1 MSFQLSKKERDAL
14 MQQVYGGFQK
24 NPTYTEAAGVDSS
37 DMEYSHGRAGKI
49 DFYAYGGDARD
60 IGDSE
65 DFYMA
70 KHHDRGGNY
79 GPDQPIEGHTYGNR
93 WRNKDT
99 WKKVAGH
106 LGIDRVDSKED
117 LVRMYDFVRGQGSK
131 PEEPKS
137 DYKPSPLPDD
147 PYKGSSQPPKGTP
160 NKKDMP
166 KAGDFGTNR
175 PPGSIAYIPPS
186 SAEGRAAYGTAG
198 FGGKTSLD
206 TAIESVA
213 DYGNRATD
221 DYFGRFLPE
230 MGRRNTNEAKATG
243 RSILKGI
250 QDFTG
255 KIPELGDP
263 KKLFD
268 YYMGKID

>member
-1 MSFQLSKKERDAL
+1 

-37 DMEYSHGRAGKI
+37 DSEYSHGRAGKV

-65 DFYMA
+65 DFHMA
-70 KHHDRGGNY
+70 KHHDKWGNY
-79 GPDQPIEGHTYGNR
+79 GTDHPVEGHTYGDR

-117 LVRMYDFVRGQGSK
+117 LTRMYDFVKGQGSK
-131 PEEPKS
+131 PEETKS
-137 DYKPSPLPDD
+137 DYTPTPLPED
-147 PYKGSSQPPKGTP
+147 PYAGGNKPPKGNNP
-160 NKKDMP
+160 
-166 KAGDFGTNR
+166 GTNR
-175 PPGSIAYIPPS
+175 PPGSIPYIPPS
-186 SAEGRAAYGTAG
+186 SDEGRAAYGTAG
-198 FGGKTSLD
+198 SGGKTSLD

-230 MGRRNTNEAKATG
+230 MGRRNTKEAQATG
-243 RSILKGI
+243 RSTLSAI
-250 QDFTG
+250 QAFTG
-255 KIPELGDP
+255 KVPQLGDP
-263 KKLFD
+263 KDLFK

>member
-1 MSFQLSKKERDAL
+1 
-14 MQQVYGGFQK
+14 MQQVYAGFQK
-24 NPTYTEAAGVDSS
+24 NPTYTAAAGVDSS
-37 DMEYSHGRAGKI
+37 DSEYSHGRAGKI

-70 KHHDRGGNY
+70 KHHDKWGNY
-79 GPDQPIEGHTYGNR
+79 GTDHPVEGHTYGDR

-117 LVRMYDFVRGQGSK
+117 LTRMYDFVRGQGSK
-131 PEEPKS
+131 PETEETKP
-137 DYKPSPLPDD
+137 DYTPTPLPED
-147 PYKGSSQPPKGTP
+147 PYAGGDKPPKVTTGP
-160 NKKDMP
+160 GNMP
-166 KAGDFGTNR
+166 KPGDFGINR
-175 PPGSIAYIPPS
+175 PPGSIPYIPPS
-186 SAEGRAAYGTAG
+186 SDEGRAAYGTAG
-198 FGGKTSLD
+198 SGGKTSLD

-230 MGRRNTNEAKATG
+230 MGQRNTNEAKATG
-243 RSILKGI
+243 RALLSSI
-250 QDFTG
+250 QNFTG
-255 KIPELGDP
+255 KVPELGDP
-263 KKLFD
+263 KDLFEF
-268 YYMGKID
+268 YMGKID

>member
-1 MSFQLSKKERDAL
+1 

-37 DMEYSHGRAGKI
+37 DMEYSHGRAGKV
-49 DFYAYGGDARD
+49 DYYAYGGDARD

-70 KHHDRGGNY
+70 KHHDKYGNY
-79 GPDQPIEGHTYGNR
+79 GTDHPIEGHTYGDR

-117 LVRMYDFVRGQGSK
+117 LTRMYDFVRGQGSK
-131 PEEPKS
+131 PEKTKS
-137 DYKPSPLPDD
+137 DYTPTPLPED
-147 PYKGSSQPPKGTP
+147 PYAGGNKPPQGNSP
-160 NKKDMP
+160 
-166 KAGDFGTNR
+166 GTNR
-175 PPGSIAYIPPS
+175 PPGSIPS
-186 SAEGRAAYGTAG
+186 GR
-198 FGGKTSLD
+198 KTSLD

-230 MGRRNTNEAKATG
+230 MGRRNTNEAKNTG
-243 RSILKGI
+243 RELLSSI
-250 QDFTG
+250 QAFTG
-255 KIPELGDP
+255 KVPELGDP
-263 KKLFD
+263 KKLFE